1 MNRTPDFQASPATRT
16 ASDQRGYVLI
26 TSLLLLVVVTM
37 LAVSMF
43 RSFGV
48 EEKIAGNV
56 RDKQRALQA
65 AETAQ
70 QYAERWLATTPII
83 PATVTCTAGMNAN
96 LGNFQV
102 CQKNSMPH
110 PEILPWATPTTYT
123 PTVPTQMSIAASGP
137 GSYSQAPQFYISFM
151 GASPS
156 VTGGVIYQVDAVG
169 YGGSPSSVAVV
180 ESTFL
185 VQSHV
190 TCVGGC

>member
-1 MNRTPDFQASPATRT
+1 MTRIPDLQDPR
-16 ASDQRGYVLI
+16 QRGYVLI

-37 LAVSMF
+37 LAVTMF

-70 QYAERWLATTPII
+70 QYAERWLATTAII
-83 PATVTCTAGMNAN
+83 PATITCTAPANAN

-102 CQKNSMPH
+102 CQKNSLPN
-110 PEILPWATPTTYT
+110 PTLLPWATATTYV
-123 PTVPTQMSIAASGP
+123 PTLPTQMPIATSGV
-137 GSYSQAPQFYISFM
+137 GTYSQIPQFYISYL
-151 GASPS
+151 GPSPS
-156 VTGGVIYQVDAVG
+156 VTGGIIYLVDAVG

-185 VQSHV
+185 VQSNV
-190 TCVGGC
+190 TCFGGC

>member
-1 MNRTPDFQASPATRT
+1 MTCAHDCPGPN
-16 ASDQRGYVLI
+16 QRGYVLI

-83 PATVTCTAGMNAN
+83 PATITCTAPSNAN

-102 CQKNSMPH
+102 CQAGSLPI
-110 PEILPWATPTTYT
+110 PTALPWPTATSYAPTL
-123 PTVPTQMSIAASGP
+123 PTQMPIASSGV
-137 GSYSQAPQFYISFM
+137 GTYSQIPQFYISYL

-156 VTGGVIYQVDAVG
+156 VTGGIIYLVDAVG

-185 VQSHV
+185 VQSNV
-190 TCVGGC
+190 TCFGGC

>member
-1 MNRTPDFQASPATRT
+1 MSCAQHSRT
-16 ASDQRGYVLI
+16 AGQRGYVLI

-70 QYAERWLATTPII
+70 QYAERWLATTATI
-83 PATVTCTAGMNAN
+83 PATIACTAPTDATAGI
-96 LGNFQV
+96 FQV
-102 CQKNSMPH
+102 CQKGSLGDPTA
-110 PEILPWATPTTYT
+110 LPWANPTNYT
-123 PTVPTQMSIAASGP
+123 PMVPTPMNIAASGS
-137 GSYSQAPQFYISFM
+137 GAYSAKPQFYISYL
-151 GASPS
+151 GTSPS
-156 VTGGVIYQVDAVG
+156 VSGGLIYLVDAVG

-185 VQSHV
+185 VQSNV
-190 TCVGGC
+190 TCYGGC